1 MEKQDDLEEKM
12 LFHLGNAT
20 YLLVCCLATPRHTQY
35 WLQFKTGNYSK
46 LMEPY
51 SYAQSHPSLIIE
63 WLFVQLILFILPTIV
78 TN

>member
-1 MEKQDDLEEKM
+1 
-12 LFHLGNAT
+12 
-20 YLLVCCLATPRHTQY
+20 
-35 WLQFKTGNYSK
+35 
-46 LMEPY
+46 MEPY